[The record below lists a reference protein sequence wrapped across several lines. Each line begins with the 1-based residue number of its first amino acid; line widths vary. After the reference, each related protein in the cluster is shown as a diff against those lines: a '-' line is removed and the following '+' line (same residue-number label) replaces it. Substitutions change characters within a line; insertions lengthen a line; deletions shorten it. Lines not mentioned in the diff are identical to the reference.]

1 MAQGANAREHH
12 LGPDSY
18 RSAGWNFVMAKLG
31 QEPSNPYE
39 PKPPEWIVITTNDGD
54 LGYHGYH
61 PPQPGRDE
69 DILSETN
76 IVNGYFE
83 PHFVAG
89 ETWQGTETFEGVF
102 KQTSKNGLDSL
113 QDIMAR
119 VLAKRAE
126 SQAVVDPNSFKL
138 PSRVTQASE
147 RRTIWFKDLA
157 DSSFPLQRLA
167 KSVPVGYKTIEF
179 VEMLYSGNTPVDRT
193 FWYIHVLG
201 AIDIQA
207 RTRNTP
213 RPSTSIEWT
222 NVITA
227 YLKKQLLETAIP
239 TIVKTSSAISRQN
252 VRRSK
257 LSDPEGRDEWVARYA
272 YSLDLLR
279 LFYEGDLL
287 DQPTFLAWLTSL
299 ATGADGL
306 SPHQFIFVTR
316 LVDEYFD
323 LVVSNRAFA
332 TPVIEGCLLQWIEA
346 ESSSVPQYT
355 SFIANEIASLI
366 LRFLSTDGDLFV
378 TRVVAAH
385 RSTLEDIISHAF
397 TLMDSDSI
405 DRLRGTM
412 VSKLRDI
419 LDRAVATISVTLP
432 QDDDTSEVQ
441 IRLKDI
447 DALNRLDSSTDLS
460 SFEFL
465 PQPTQSAIGNL
476 DFRIFSRRL
485 VTLLSWATHPDQTGS
500 PDVRPYIACSL
511 VLLWKQRAIP
521 VIPNTSQ
528 VIQRYLLGWLEEKGL
543 LRPVRGNS
551 AKSPLSSGIVSGK
564 NEMEAILLLFGD
576 LARRKLFSFSDFL
589 TRMTSHGN
597 SAFPPSGELLDALQ
611 PGVNQLSM
619 TAEFDHLA
627 LLRFV
632 PLWDK
637 VPDQL
642 LSQRKIVLYGIRVK
656 KTWEDLTEKEMR
668 AEIRRILP
676 ILFNGMTFVS
686 LPRGA
691 HAWQGR

>member
-1 MAQGANAREHH
+1 MAQGASAREHH
-12 LGPDSY
+12 LGPDSC

-31 QEPSNPYE
+31 QEPSDPYE
-39 PKPPEWIVITTNDGD
+39 PKPPEWIVVATNDGD

-323 LVVSNRAFA
+323 LVISNRAFA

-346 ESSSVPQYT
+346 ESSSITQYT

-366 LRFLSTDGDLFV
+366 LRFLCTDGDLFV

-385 RSTLEDIISHAF
+385 RSTLEDIVSHAF

-405 DRLRGTM
+405 DRLRGSM
-412 VSKLRDI
+412 VSKIQDI

-447 DALNRLDSSTDLS
+447 D
-460 SFEFL
+460 
-465 PQPTQSAIGNL
+465 
-476 DFRIFSRRL
+476 
-485 VTLLSWATHPDQTGS
+485 TGS

-511 VLLWKQRAIP
+511 VLLWKQRAIS
-521 VIPNTSQ
+521 VVPNTSQ

-543 LRPVRGNS
+543 LRPMRGNS

-589 TRMTSHGN
+589 TRMTSYGN

-686 LPRGA
+686 LPRDA
-691 HAWQGR
+691 HA